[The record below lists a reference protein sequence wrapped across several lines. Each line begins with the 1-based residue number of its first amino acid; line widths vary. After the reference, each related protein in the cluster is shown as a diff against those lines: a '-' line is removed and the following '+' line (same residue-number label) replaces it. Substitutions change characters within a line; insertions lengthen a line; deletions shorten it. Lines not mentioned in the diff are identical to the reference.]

1 MVYFLH
7 TAEGI
12 TNYVLLE
19 YTLSLLCFYYILN
32 KTLKMLTYQKYTG
45 GKRSSLAVTP
55 TNEALMHNYC
65 NAHTPLHRRVFIN
78 SETAKSAVKPCART
92 AFLLWFVLFS
102 YCGNI

>member
-12 TNYVLLE
+12 TNHMLLNIH
-19 YTLSLLCFYYILN
+19 SLLCFYYILN
-32 KTLKMLTYQKYTG
+32 KTLKMLTYQKYT
-45 GKRSSLAVTP
+45 RENSSSVAVTP

-65 NAHTPLHRRVFIN
+65 NTRTSLHRRVFIN
-78 SETAKSAVKPCART
+78 TETVWFAVKPCAQIV
-92 AFLLWFVLFS
+92 FLLWFVPSS